1 MEPDYVTVVV
11 QVPIITL
18 VNSLNLKLK
27 HNTIDQPSCPG
38 DVFPEECSKTH
49 TVYKAV
55 PCSKGMCIKVRYSN
69 IERIIK
75 VTAVDLKRYAN
86 VSGFEGEFN
95 AQFSIDSYN
104 RTLPK
109 PIVSLNLGADNKLM
123 AVNVTGPTVVNLL
136 IVFSLENIIQN
147 ASIKAI
153 FKNDYFGWD
162 KLEAA
167 YNSKKIQG
175 VEEVKSPP
183 ILQIGFLVGFVL
195 LLLLILQ

>member
-18 VNSLNLKLK
+18 VNSLNLKLR
-27 HNTIDQPSCPG
+27 HNNIDQPSCPG
-38 DVFPEECSKTH
+38 DALPEECSKTH

-55 PCSKGMCIKVRYSN
+55 PCSKGVCIRVRYGS
-69 IERIIK
+69 IDRIVQ

-86 VSGFEGEFN
+86 VNGFEGEFD
-95 AQFSIDSYN
+95 AKFSIDSFN

-109 PIVSLNLGADNKLM
+109 PIVSLNLGSDNKLV
-123 AVNVTGPTVVNLL
+123 AVNVAGPTVVNLL

-147 ASIKAI
+147 ANIRAI
-153 FKNDYFGWD
+153 FKNDFFGWD

-167 YNSKKIQG
+167 YSSKKIQG

-183 ILQIGFLVGFVL
+183 ILHIGLLVGFAL